1 MVLAVEMAVVVSLV
15 GVSASNCRKTYPRD
29 TEVMLC
35 ARRCCEREG
44 EGGSDRVCEGV
55 IFFVCEGES
64 NGVGIYSLSYFQCHS
79 IAISNLNFSDLFST
93 ESGRR
98 DLEH

>member
-1 MVLAVEMAVVVSLV
+1 VFE
-15 GVSASNCRKTYPRD
+15 
-29 TEVMLC
+29 
-35 ARRCCEREG
+35 
-44 EGGSDRVCEGV
+44 
-55 IFFVCEGES
+55 FVCEGES

-93 ESGRR
+93 ERGRR